1 MAKRLKKNLLGMLIG
16 SFTVLAAPVVLA
28 TGMQPETSVVILYEA
43 EGETSINIK
52 NTDGTPALL
61 YSVIENIPEDGESLV
76 ILTPPLT
83 RVEPGETQLV
93 RFLRQG
99 GEASKT
105 QRLKRVIFEGIAQ
118 RPNIDGRATLGVNV
132 RQNLPLIVHPKG
144 LARNR
149 EPWKLLK
156 WEIKEGLLFVVNDS
170 AYVVR
175 LAQDLELKPSGKKA
189 SLPRTY
195 VLPGETL
202 SIAVAPHVSH
212 SKFVRISPATIYGF
226 SVEYYDAPI
235 SNAVSRP

>member
-1 MAKRLKKNLLGMLIG
+1 MTVQLKKNLLGMFVG
-16 SFTVLAAPVVLA
+16 SVVALAAPVVLA

-43 EGETSINIK
+43 EGETSINVK

-61 YSVIENIPEDGESLV
+61 YSSIENIPEDTESLV
-76 ILTPPLT
+76 VLTPPVT

-99 GEASKT
+99 GEPSKT

-118 RPNIDGRATLGVNV
+118 RPSTEGSAKIGVSV

-144 LARNR
+144 LERNR

-156 WEIKEGLLFVVNDS
+156 WEIKDGKLAVINDS

-175 LAQDLELKPSGKKA
+175 MAQEVQLKPSGKMA
-189 SLPRTY
+189 SLPRAY

-202 SIAVAPHVSH
+202 SVAVDPQAIH
-212 SKFVRISPATIYGF
+212 SSAVTIGPATVYGYAVD
-226 SVEYYDAPI
+226 SYEAPI
-235 SNAVSRP
+235 GSAIAR